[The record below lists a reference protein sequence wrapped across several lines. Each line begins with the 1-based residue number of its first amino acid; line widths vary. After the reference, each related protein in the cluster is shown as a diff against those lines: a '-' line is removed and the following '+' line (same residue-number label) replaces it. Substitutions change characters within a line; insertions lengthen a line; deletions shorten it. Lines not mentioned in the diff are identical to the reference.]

1 MKIGV
6 VSQTDAGGGA
16 GLAAARLHRGLRQA
30 GFDSR
35 MLVAARSGQ
44 SDVFTGA
51 LPQAGRVMRLGER
64 ALGYLLPKAG
74 LGNLSSLSS
83 FRWAKQPQFA
93 GVDVLNFHNLHGNF
107 FSYMAL
113 PRLAA
118 FRPAVLTLHDMW
130 SFTGHC
136 IYSFD
141 CERWKSGCGVCPY
154 PEIYPAIRRDA
165 TALEWKLKK
174 RAFTHSRVTIIAI
187 SRWIE
192 RLVRQS
198 LLGECRI
205 EWIPN
210 GIDLKVFR
218 PLDQRMCRDLL
229 GLPQDRLLVLF
240 AAADMA
246 DKRKGGDLLSEAL
259 LRLPEALRA
268 KISLVIMGKT
278 KRDTAQGHGMQTF
291 ELGYIHDDLLKTQV
305 FSAADLFV
313 FPTRADNLP
322 LVLQESM
329 ACGTPLVSFNV
340 GGVPDLVRP
349 GITGLLAE
357 AEDCV
362 GFARHIQ
369 ALLEDNDLR
378 RKLGHSCRKIAEA
391 EYDVV
396 LQARRYGELFA
407 ELLTPSRVPE
417 QL

>member
-1 MKIGV
+1 
-6 VSQTDAGGGA
+6 
-16 GLAAARLHRGLRQA
+16 
-30 GFDSR
+30 
-35 MLVAARSGQ
+35 
-44 SDVFTGA
+44 
-51 LPQAGRVMRLGER
+51 
-64 ALGYLLPKAG
+64 
-74 LGNLSSLSS
+74 
-83 FRWAKQPQFA
+83 
-93 GVDVLNFHNLHGNF
+93 
-107 FSYMAL
+107 
-113 PRLAA
+113 
-118 FRPAVLTLHDMW
+118 
-130 SFTGHC
+130 
-136 IYSFD
+136 
-141 CERWKSGCGVCPY
+141 VCPY